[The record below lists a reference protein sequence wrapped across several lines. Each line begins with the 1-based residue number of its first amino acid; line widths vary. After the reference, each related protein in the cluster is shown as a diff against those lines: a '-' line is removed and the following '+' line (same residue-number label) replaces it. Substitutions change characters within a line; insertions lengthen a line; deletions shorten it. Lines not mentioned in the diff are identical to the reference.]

1 MELEE
6 YYLTRCELEIFQ
18 SRCHELDSLLSGS
31 AFNVVELGSGDGF
44 KTIFLLKHLV
54 NSSYDF
60 RYVPVDI
67 SEQAMRDLSESLVH
81 ELPELA
87 MHGLVAEYFDALKWL
102 NKNSKRRNFV
112 LFLGSNLGN
121 YTADE
126 ALKFLRSLWYSLND
140 GDYLL
145 IGLDLTKDADIMQ
158 RAYLDS
164 KGVTARFNLNL
175 LHRINKELGGHFS
188 VEDFE
193 FQCNY
198 NFLTGAIESYLVSRK
213 DQTVIIDDL
222 ECSFEFK
229 EWEVIHTEYSHK
241 YSRAQISEMA
251 SQSGFD
257 IEIQLYDSKQYF
269 VDSVWR
275 VRKEVR
281 A

>member
-1 MELEE
+1 
-6 YYLTRCELEIFQ
+6 
-18 SRCHELDSLLSGS
+18 
-31 AFNVVELGSGDGF
+31 
-44 KTIFLLKHLV
+44 
-54 NSSYDF
+54 
-60 RYVPVDI
+60 
-67 SEQAMRDLSESLVH
+67 
-81 ELPELA
+81 
-87 MHGLVAEYFDALKWL
+87 VAEYFDALKWL

-121 YTADE
+121 YTAED

-251 SQSGFD
+251 RQSGFE

-275 VRKEVR
+275 VRKQER